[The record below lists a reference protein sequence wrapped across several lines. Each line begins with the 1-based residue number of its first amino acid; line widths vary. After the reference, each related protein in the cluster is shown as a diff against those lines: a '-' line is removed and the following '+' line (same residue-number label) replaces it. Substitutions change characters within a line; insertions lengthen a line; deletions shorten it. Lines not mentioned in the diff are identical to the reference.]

1 MQVFYTDQ
9 FVLPLPDGHRF
20 PMRRY
25 SLLRETLQER
35 EIVPREQFHV
45 PAAATDDQLRL
56 VHTAAYVE
64 RVRTGTLS
72 EDEQR
77 RIGFPWSPQMVERS
91 RRSVGA
97 TISAGRAALDERVAV
112 NLAGGTH
119 HAFTDRGSGYCVFND
134 VAVAI
139 RVLQSEQRIRR
150 CVVIDLDVHHGDG
163 TAAIFADA
171 PEVFTVSLF
180 ARKAFPSRKPP
191 GSLDVPLEPGTGDA
205 EYHAALDATL
215 RVVGA
220 EARFDILFYLAGAD
234 PFEKDLLGGLALTKE
249 GLAERDRRVFQ
260 FARRQG
266 LPVAISMAGGYAR
279 DVRDIV
285 DIQARTVELA
295 REILDPETPAAP
307 GVR

>member
-35 EIVPREQFHV
+35 GIVPRERFHV

-64 RVRTGTLS
+64 RVRTGDLS

-97 TISAGRAALDERVAV
+97 TISAGRAALGERVAV

-139 RVLQSEQRIRR
+139 RVLQSEQRVRR

-163 TAAIFADA
+163 TAAIFAEA
-171 PEVFTVSLF
+171 PDVFTVSLF

-191 GSLDVPLEPGTGDA
+191 GSLDVPLEPGTRDA
-205 EYHAALDATL
+205 EYLAALDAAF
-215 RVVGA
+215 RVVEA
-220 EARFDILFYLAGAD
+220 EARFDIVFYLAGAD
-234 PFEKDLLGGLALTKE
+234 PFEKDLLGGLALTKA
-249 GLAERDRRVFQ
+249 GLVERDRRVFR
-260 FARRQG
+260 FARRHS
-266 LPVAISMAGGYAR
+266 LPVAISMAGGYAS

-295 REILDPETPAAP
+295 REILDPETSLAP
-307 GVR
+307 PPH